1 MPPGSRLA
9 TTSPVLASRN
19 ATRSPD
25 PLCHLPATKL
35 CSCMRKLLAPA
46 SHVVAELEPRAQRS
60 CLTAQH
66 ISGGHLCRLERL
78 VVVHRH
84 LAGEEAR
91 TAGRADARTTG
102 KRQLETGTLGR
113 LE

>member
-25 PLCHLPATKL
+25 PLCHRPATKL
-35 CSCMRKLLAPA
+35 CSCMRTLLGPA

-60 CLTAQH
+60 RLTAQD
-66 ISGGHLCRLERL
+66 ISGRDLRRLERL
-78 VVVHRH
+78 VVVHRD
-84 LAGEEAR
+84 LASEEAC
-91 TAGRADARTTG
+91 TAGRADAGTAG
-102 KRQLETGTLGR
+102 ERQL
-113 LE
+113 